1 MMVVPSRVNVNLPTA
16 ALPWRTVGVA
26 VTVVG
31 PDKVAPALGAV
42 IQIWTTSFVE
52 VVATLQVAA
61 KAVGLRNAETPSMRV
76 TTESNAMDRRIT
88 VRIFFTPYSA
98 PIASCTREPG

>member
-16 ALPWRTVGVA
+16 ALPWRTVAVA

-52 VVATLQVAA
+52 VVATLQVWVAP
-61 KAVGLRNAETPSMRV
+61 KAVGLRNAETPNMRV

-98 PIASCTREPG
+98 PIPT